1 MNNKTLALESYN
13 HINKYLKSGDK
24 IGVND
29 MSYQMT
35 IDNIKSKCSDD
46 IEATSIISELVTM
59 LRDNKQFK
67 VSRIMFD
74 NKEAYIKNFNEFQEA
89 QAKLGIIVKV
99 KNATNRF
106 LLVDENTSLA
116 YPVSK
121 NIGNQPVTIPKEI
134 VRYEMETGEKGS
146 KKKALKRLQGK

>member
-1 MNNKTLALESYN
+1 MNNNTLAIDSYN
-13 HINKYLKSGDK
+13 NINKYLKPGDK

-29 MSYQMT
+29 MAYQMT
-35 IDNIKSKCSDD
+35 IDNIKVKCSDD
-46 IEATSIISELVTM
+46 IEATAVISELVTM
-59 LRDNKQFK
+59 LRDNKQFR

-74 NKEAYIKNFNEFQEA
+74 NKETYIKNFNDFQEA

-106 LLVDENTSLA
+106 LLVDENTKLA
-116 YPVSK
+116 YPVSS
-121 NIGNQPVTIPKEI
+121 NIGNQPVTITKEI